1 MRPFEVIKYP
11 LMTERSITLIESE
24 NKLTFV
30 VDLKATKK
38 DIKRAVEGLYEVE
51 VESVNTL
58 ITPRGEK
65 RAFVKLHPEFDA
77 SDIAVQLGIL

>member
-1 MRPFEVIKYP
+1 MFEVIKYP
-11 LMTERSITLIESE
+11 LMTERSVTLIESE

-30 VDLKATKK
+30 VNLKATKK
-38 DIKRAVEGLYEVE
+38 DIRRAVEELYDVE

-58 ITPRGEK
+58 ISSKGEK
-65 RAFVKLHPEFDA
+65 RAFVKLYIEFNA

>member
-1 MRPFEVIKYP
+1 MFEIIKHP
-11 LMTERSITLIESE
+11 LMTERSVTLIESE
-24 NKLTFV
+24 NKLTFI

-38 DIKRAVEGLYEVE
+38 DIRRAVEELYDVE

-58 ITPRGEK
+58 ISPNGEK
-65 RAFVKLHPEFDA
+65 RAFVKLYPEFNA

>member
-1 MRPFEVIKYP
+1 
-11 LMTERSITLIESE
+11 MTERSVTLIESE

-30 VDLKATKK
+30 VNLKATKK
-38 DIKRAVEGLYEVE
+38 DIRRAVEELYDVE

-58 ITPRGEK
+58 ISSKGEK
-65 RAFVKLHPEFDA
+65 RAFVKLYTEFNA

>member
-1 MRPFEVIKYP
+1 MFEIIKYP
-11 LMTERSITLIESE
+11 LMTERSVTLIESE
-24 NKLTFV
+24 NKLTFI

-38 DIKRAVEGLYEVE
+38 DIRRAVEELYDVE

-58 ITPRGEK
+58 ISPNGEK
-65 RAFVKLHPEFDA
+65 RAFVKLYPEFNA

>member
-1 MRPFEVIKYP
+1 
-11 LMTERSITLIESE
+11 MTERSVTLIESE

-30 VDLKATKK
+30 VNLKASKK
-38 DIKRAVEGLYEVE
+38 DVRRAVEELYEVE

-58 ITPRGEK
+58 ISPKGEK
-65 RAFVKLHPEFDA
+65 RAFVKLYPEFNA

>member
-1 MRPFEVIKYP
+1 
-11 LMTERSITLIESE
+11 MTERSVTLIESE

-30 VDLKATKK
+30 VNLKASKK
-38 DIKRAVEGLYEVE
+38 DIRRAVEELYDVE

-58 ITPRGEK
+58 ISPKGEK
-65 RAFVKLHPEFDA
+65 RAFVKLYPEFNA

>member
-38 DIKRAVEGLYEVE
+38 DIKRAVEELYEVG

>member
-1 MRPFEVIKYP
+1 MFEVIKYP
-11 LMTERSITLIESE
+11 LMTERSVTLIESE

-30 VDLKATKK
+30 VNLKASKK
-38 DIKRAVEGLYEVE
+38 DIRRAVEELYDVE

-58 ITPRGEK
+58 ISSKGEK
-65 RAFVKLHPEFDA
+65 RAFVKLYPEFNA

>member
-1 MRPFEVIKYP
+1 M
-11 LMTERSITLIESE
+11 TLIESE

-30 VDLKATKK
+30 VNLKASKK
-38 DIKRAVEGLYEVE
+38 DIRQAVEELYDVE

-58 ITPRGEK
+58 ISPNGEK
-65 RAFVKLHPEFDA
+65 RAFVKLYPEFNA

>member
-1 MRPFEVIKYP
+1 MFEVIKYP
-11 LMTERSITLIESE
+11 LMTERSVTLIESE

-30 VDLKATKK
+30 VNLKASKK
-38 DIKRAVEGLYEVE
+38 DVRRAVEELYEVE

-58 ITPRGEK
+58 ISPKGEK
-65 RAFVKLHPEFDA
+65 RAFVKLYPEFNA